1 MPAKG
6 RDLDISNKP
15 TERPVNG
22 GRTAE
27 MPVAGGEARPLG
39 LAEIGAFLS
48 VLLGDAVAR
57 RIRPDPTEY
66 GALVVLDSQLPI
78 FYTSITR
85 KSRVGI
91 ASFARR
97 WKNAVTFVFPAWS
110 IERPWVASK
119 IRQGAARHRLIN
131 PGHQVIFLCNTAK
144 ETELLQSLG
153 EVAIHINHNVFVSDR
168 TFRPLGPRPLLY
180 DALYNAR
187 LDPFKRHEL
196 TLEIERCGF
205 IYYHAGE
212 ASAAAAKVVR
222 ERHGRLAPGHVFI
235 NRIEDGVLERLSPA
249 TVNELCNAASV
260 GLCLSAMEGAML
272 ASMEY
277 LMAGLPIVSTPSLGG
292 RDVYFDD
299 DYCLIVEPDPRQIR
313 EAVAALKAR
322 DIPRDVIASRTRE
335 KVDRDRRRLLTLIDD
350 LRERAG
356 QRRQDAIEWPY
367 HHVNLGERWKPW
379 SNFMVEDT
387 WPAYP

>member
-1 MPAKG
+1 M
-6 RDLDISNKP
+6 
-15 TERPVNG
+15 
-22 GRTAE
+22 
-27 MPVAGGEARPLG
+27 MEARALG
-39 LAEIGAFLS
+39 LSEIGTFLS
-48 VLLGDAVAR
+48 VLVGDVAAR
-57 RIRPDPTEY
+57 RIRPDPAEY
-66 GALVVLDSQLPI
+66 GALVVLDSEVPI
-78 FYTSITR
+78 FYSSITR

-91 ASFARR
+91 APFASR
-97 WKNAVTFVFPAWS
+97 WKNAVTFAFPAKS
-110 IERPWVASK
+110 LERPGVATK
-119 IRQGAARHRLIN
+119 IRQRAVRHRLSN

-144 ETELLQSLG
+144 ETEILQSLG

-168 TFRPLGPRPLLY
+168 TFRPLDPRPLVY

-187 LDPFKRHEL
+187 FDPFKRHEL

-212 ASAAAAKVVR
+212 ASAAAAKVAR

-235 NRIEDGVLERLSPA
+235 NRIVGGVPERFSPA
-249 TVNELCNAASV
+249 AINELCNAAAV
-260 GLCLSAMEGAML
+260 GLCLSAIEGAML

-292 RDVYFDD
+292 RDVYFED
-299 DYCLIVEPDPRQIR
+299 DYCIIAEPDPRQIR
-313 EAVAALKAR
+313 DAVTALKERA
-322 DIPRDVIASRTRE
+322 IPREVIANRTRE

-356 QRRQDAIEWPY
+356 HRRQDVIEWPY
-367 HHVNLGERWKPW
+367 HHVNLGGRWKPW
-379 SNFMVEDT
+379 FKFMAEDA